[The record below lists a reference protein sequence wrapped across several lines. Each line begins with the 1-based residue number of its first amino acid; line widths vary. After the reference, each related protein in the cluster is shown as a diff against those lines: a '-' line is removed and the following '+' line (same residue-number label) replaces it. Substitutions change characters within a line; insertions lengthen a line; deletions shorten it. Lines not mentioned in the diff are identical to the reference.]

1 MSTQQENAINADRF
15 DDTIPPQ
22 QGEVS
27 LHNEKCS
34 SQPAS
39 ALQLKRT
46 DSSLPQLE
54 RSCSHNTPNN
64 VDNDFEQLWHLSRSN
79 AYGFLGYYDDDSS
92 NSRPSSPPP
101 LERTDWQELL
111 NDVDNSRPKSAP
123 PVERSD
129 WKELWHNDEEEE
141 MRTARKEDRSTA
153 RKEDKEAA
161 EYL

>member
-15 DDTIPPQ
+15 DDNIPPQ

-46 DSSLPQLE
+46 DSSLPQ
-54 RSCSHNTPNN
+54 
-64 VDNDFEQLWHLSRSN
+64 HLSRSN
-79 AYGFLGYYDDDSS
+79 AYGFLGYYDDDDSS
-92 NSRPSSPPP
+92 NSRPSSPLP
-101 LERTDWQELL
+101 LEYTDWQELL

-129 WKELWHNDEEEE
+129 WQELWHHDEEEE

-153 RKEDKEAA
+153 KKEDKETA